1 MNPWWLILCVLP
13 TWLNAAPKPL
23 PLHYTRQ
30 APVIDGR
37 LNEACWKKATSLRV
51 MYPHDQT
58 RQQPTIAP
66 MIAQAVWDDFYLYL
80 AYEVT
85 DSQLTALGTGRE
97 TGPPKNRRPQAI
109 EYAPKKQ
116 IDLVEFFIADYPR
129 FFWELHHN
137 AANHLNTLWIELPTA
152 AQLKKIPKPGYGH
165 IKFHRDRFLPDD
177 GQHTVQRAVRLRPN
191 TTLNQ
196 STDRD
201 TGYTGELRLPWRSL
215 FPRQPA
221 PKPGR
226 QFSLLAVCLNGDG
239 GKAVYHSNGKNLP
252 KLMYH
257 YSAKQWPA
265 LKLVK

>member
-1 MNPWWLILCVLP
+1 MNPWWLIICVLP

-116 IDLVEFFIADYPR
+116 IDLVEFFIADNPR

-152 AQLKKIPKPGYGH
+152 AQLKKSRSPATATLSFIEIGSCPTMANTPFNAPSVCVPTPPSTNPLIATPATPANFACHGAASSRANPPPSPADNSPSSLSASTATAAKPYTTPTAKISPSSCTTIPPSS
-165 IKFHRDRFLPDD
+165 
-177 GQHTVQRAVRLRPN
+177 GQR
-191 TTLNQ
+191 
-196 STDRD
+196 
-201 TGYTGELRLPWRSL
+201 
-215 FPRQPA
+215 
-221 PKPGR
+221 
-226 QFSLLAVCLNGDG
+226 
-239 GKAVYHSNGKNLP
+239 
-252 KLMYH
+252 
-257 YSAKQWPA
+257 
-265 LKLVK
+265 